1 MMREFLSQYLYILI
15 ILPVFI
21 GILAY
26 FLPKKVAVGVCIA
39 AQVIHLTY
47 SILTFFEA
55 KNTALE
61 LALGGWKPP
70 IGIALYADNL
80 SAVMVLLVS
89 FLFLML
95 LLFNIQRHYVNNV
108 FLMLFLIF
116 EGLMTA
122 IFLCDDLFTI
132 FIMMEVSTI
141 VVSLLIMSK
150 RDSRSMYDGMIY
162 LLVNIFAMTFYLFG
176 LALLYK
182 QTGTFS
188 LRLLTKLMSDVT
200 NVRAL
205 YLPFAFMLTAVC
217 LKAALMPLFSWLP
230 KAHGTPGAPSVVSAA
245 LSGLYV
251 KGGIYLYLRIT
262 GAFYIIDASQFFL
275 ISGLITAFVGFIL
288 AIAQT
293 DIKLILAYSTVSQL
307 GLIMITINM
316 GSEVAYWG
324 GVYHILSHAIFKTV
338 LFLSAGM
345 MIEEY
350 KTRNINE
357 MHGAF
362 KRMPWVSVA
371 AILAILGI
379 IGAPFFNGSISKYL
393 ISHGSDNL
401 IIDILLIV
409 INLGTLVA
417 FMKFIKV
424 FRGKGMRSKTSK
436 LRRIIIFILGAMCL
450 VGGLM
455 GGPAIE
461 YLFGFSA
468 NINLGEYSVKALIFL
483 ASLIVAYF
491 IYFKFLMER
500 KFLTT
505 IREFDIGLNTIAMSI
520 VVFFAVLTGYLYLI

>member
-1 MMREFLSQYLYILI
+1 MKDFITQYLYILI

-21 GILAY
+21 GILTY
-26 FLPKKVAVGVCIA
+26 FLSKKVAVIVCIL
-39 AQVIHLTY
+39 AQVIHLAY
-47 SILTFFEA
+47 SVLVFFYSRQA
-55 KNTALE
+55 SLE
-61 LALGGWKPP
+61 LSIGGWVPP
-70 IGIALYADNL
+70 VGISLFVDNL

-95 LLFNIQRHYVNNV
+95 LLFNIERHYVNNV

-132 FIMMEVSTI
+132 FIMVEVSTI

-176 LALLYK
+176 LSLLYK
-182 QTGTFS
+182 QAGTFS
-188 LRLLTKLMSDVT
+188 LRLLKELMSDVT

-205 YLPFAFMLTAVC
+205 YLPYAFMLTAVC

-262 GAFYIIDASQFFL
+262 GAFYIIDTSQFFL
-275 ISGLITAFVGFIL
+275 IAGIITAFAGFVL

-307 GLIMITINM
+307 GLIMITVNM

-345 MIEEY
+345 LIEEY

-362 KRMPWVSVA
+362 KRMPWVSSA
-371 AILAILGI
+371 AIFAILGI

-393 ISHGSDNL
+393 ISHGSDNILMDIIL
-401 IIDILLIV
+401 II
-409 INLGTLVA
+409 INLGTLTI
-417 FMKFIKV
+417 FTKFIKI
-424 FRGKGMRSKTSK
+424 FSGDGKKAKTSI
-436 LRRIIIFILGAMCL
+436 LRRVIIFILGFMCL
-450 VGGLM
+450 LGGLF
-455 GGPAIE
+455 GSPAIE
-461 YLFGFSA
+461 FLFGFSA
-468 NINLGEYSVKALIFL
+468 KINAGEYFGKTFIFVT
-483 ASLIVAYF
+483 SLIVSYL
-491 IYFKFLMER
+491 IYFKFLYG
-500 KFLTT
+500 KKILLK
-505 IREFDIGLNTIAMSI
+505 IRDFDIGFNAIAMSI
-520 VVFFAVLTGYLYLI
+520 VIFFAVLTGYLYIF